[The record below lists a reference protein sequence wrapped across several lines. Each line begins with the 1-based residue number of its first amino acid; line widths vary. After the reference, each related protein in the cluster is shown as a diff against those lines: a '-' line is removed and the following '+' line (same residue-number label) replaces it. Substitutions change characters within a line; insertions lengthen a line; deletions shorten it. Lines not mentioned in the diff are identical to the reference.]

1 MGLLTIVR
9 KHRRKEREIR
19 VLVLGLDNAGK
30 TTIVRRLKGE
40 KDLSKVKP
48 TLGFNIDTLMHK
60 NFSLNIWDIGGQTSL
75 RAYWR
80 NYFESTDSMVWVI
93 DSVDRERLN
102 DTKFELDK
110 LLLEE
115 RLQGASL
122 LVFANKQDLDGSLSI
137 SELEDVLDLKS
148 KSKSHNWKIL
158 DCSAI
163 EGTNLTEGLDWIVDE
178 AKSRLYVLD

>member
-1 MGLLTIVR
+1 
-9 KHRRKEREIR
+9 
-19 VLVLGLDNAGK
+19 
-30 TTIVRRLKGE
+30 
-40 KDLSKVKP
+40 
-48 TLGFNIDTLMHK
+48 MHK

-137 SELEDVLDLKS
+137 SELEDRAANPIELAQFYIIKKWGCNAQQHYTAHSTHKKANYSVNCKAWAALQPMHS
-148 KSKSHNWKIL
+148 SPCTAHPSHMGCFAAHAKQT
-158 DCSAI
+158 CHTASYSAHC
-163 EGTNLTEGLDWIVDE
+163 LQ
-178 AKSRLYVLD
+178 K

>member
-60 NFSLNIWDIGGQTSL
+60 NFSLNICP
-75 RAYWR
+75 
-80 NYFESTDSMVWVI
+80 
-93 DSVDRERLN
+93 
-102 DTKFELDK
+102 
-110 LLLEE
+110 
-115 RLQGASL
+115 
-122 LVFANKQDLDGSLSI
+122 LVF
-137 SELEDVLDLKS
+137 
-148 KSKSHNWKIL
+148 IL
-158 DCSAI
+158 LI
-163 EGTNLTEGLDWIVDE
+163 N
-178 AKSRLYVLD
+178 